1 MFMNH
6 NFKELKIWQK
16 GIDLV
21 DLSYD
26 FVKHLPKEEKYNLIS
41 QITRSA
47 CSIPSNI
54 AEGCG
59 KRTSNHFA
67 EFLST
72 SLGSCFELET
82 HLVIC
87 ERRNFRKKERRNE
100 LTEKINELKNMIFNF
115 REKVVIKK
123 S

>member
-1 MFMNH
+1 MNH
-6 NFKELKIWQK
+6 NFKELRIWQK
-16 GIDLV
+16 GIDLANT
-21 DLSYD
+21 SYD
-26 FVKHLPKEEKYNLIS
+26 YAATLPKDERFNLVS

-59 KRTSNHFA
+59 KRTPNHFA
-67 EFLST
+67 EFLSM

-82 HLVIC
+82 HLTIC
-87 ERRNFRKKERRNE
+87 EKRNFGNQELRAQ
-100 LTEKINELKNMIFNF
+100 LTEKIGELKNMIFNF
-115 REKVVIKK
+115 REKIQKGDR

>member
-1 MFMNH
+1 MGH
-6 NFKELKIWQK
+6 NYRELKIWQK

-21 DLSYD
+21 DGCYD
-26 FVKHLPKEEKYNLIS
+26 FASTLPKEEKYNLVS
-41 QITRSA
+41 QITRCA
-47 CSIPSNI
+47 PSNI

-67 EFLST
+67 EYLST

-82 HLVIC
+82 HIVIC
-87 ERRNFRKKERRNE
+87 ERRNFSEKEQRQK
-100 LTEKINELKNMIFNF
+100 LTESIGEIKNMIFNF
-115 REKVVIKK
+115 REKIISDKK

>member
-1 MFMNH
+1 MNH

-16 GIDLV
+16 GIELV
-21 DLSYD
+21 DMCYD
-26 FVKHLPKEEKYNLIS
+26 FVATMPKDEKFNLVS

-59 KRTSNHFA
+59 KRTANHFA

-82 HLVIC
+82 HLTIC
-87 ERRNFRKKERRNE
+87 EKET
-100 LTEKINELKNMIFNF
+100 LGS
-115 REKVVIKK
+115 K

>member
-1 MFMNH
+1 MNH

-21 DLSYD
+21 DASYE
-26 FVKHLPKEEKYNLIS
+26 FIATLPKEEKYNLS
-41 QITRSA
+41 TQITRSA

-59 KRTSNHFA
+59 KRTANHFA

-82 HLVIC
+82 HIVIC
-87 ERRNFRKKERRNE
+87 ERRNFGTPDNRKEM
-100 LTEKINELKNMIFNF
+100 TEKLNELKNMIYNF
-115 REKVVIKK
+115 REKVLNGPR

>member
-1 MFMNH
+1 MNH
-6 NFKELKIWQK
+6 NYKELKIWQK
-16 GIDLV
+16 GIELV
-21 DLSYD
+21 DKCYD
-26 FVKHLPKEEKYNLIS
+26 FADTLPKDEKYNLKS

-59 KRTSNHFA
+59 KRTANHFA
-67 EFLST
+67 EFLSH

-82 HLVIC
+82 HIVIC
-87 ERRNFRKKERRNE
+87 ERRNFGKKESRTE
-100 LTEKINELKNMIFNF
+100 LTEKLSEIKNMIFNF
-115 REKVVIKK
+115 REKIISEKK

>member
-1 MFMNH
+1 MNH
-6 NFKELKIWQK
+6 NFRELKIWQK

-21 DLSYD
+21 DVSYD
-26 FVKHLPKEEKYNLIS
+26 FVDTLPHDEKYNLVS
-41 QITRSA
+41 QIKRCS

-54 AEGCG
+54 AEGCS
-59 KRTSNHFA
+59 KRTSSHFS

-82 HLVIC
+82 QLVIC
-87 ERRNFRKKERRNE
+87 ERKKLGNE
-100 LTEKINELKNMIFNF
+100 ELRSQVMEKTNELKNMIFGF
-115 REKVVIKK
+115 REKISVSGK

>member
-1 MFMNH
+1 MNH
-6 NFKELKIWQK
+6 NFRELKIWQK

-26 FVKHLPKEEKYNLIS
+26 IVETLPHDEKYNLIS
-41 QITRSA
+41 QMKRCS

-54 AEGCG
+54 AEGCS
-59 KRTSNHFA
+59 KRTPNHFS

-82 HLVIC
+82 LLVIC
-87 ERRNFRKKERRNE
+87 ERRKFGNE
-100 LTEKINELKNMIFNF
+100 ELRSQMLEKINELKNMIFSF
-115 REKVVIKK
+115 REKFTSTGK

>member
-1 MFMNH
+1 MNH

-16 GIDLV
+16 GIDLL
-21 DLSYD
+21 DISYD
-26 FVKHLPKEEKYNLIS
+26 FANTLPKEEKYNLAS
-41 QITRSA
+41 QITRCA
-47 CSIPSNI
+47 CSIPTNV

-59 KRTSNHFA
+59 KRTPNHFA

-72 SLGSCFELET
+72 SLGSSFELET

-87 ERRNFRKKERRNE
+87 ERRNFGNPELRVE
-100 LTEKINELKNMIFNF
+100 LTEKITELKNMIYNF
-115 REKVVIKK
+115 REKIINESK

>member
-1 MFMNH
+1 MNH
-6 NFKELKIWQK
+6 NFRELKIWQK

-21 DLSYD
+21 DSCYD
-26 FVKHLPKEEKYNLIS
+26 FTATLPKDEKYNLTS
-41 QITRSA
+41 QINRCS
-47 CSIPSNI
+47 CSIPTNI

-59 KRTSNHFA
+59 KRTTNHFA

-87 ERRNFRKKERRNE
+87 ERRNFGDENLRND
-100 LTEKINELKNMIFNF
+100 LALKIIELKNMIYNF
-115 REKVVIKK
+115 REKILGSNK

>member
-1 MFMNH
+1 MNH
-6 NFKELKIWQK
+6 NFRELKIWQK
-16 GIDLV
+16 GIDPV
-21 DLSYD
+21 DISYD
-26 FVKHLPKEEKYNLIS
+26 FVSTLPKDEKYNLVS

-47 CSIPSNI
+47 CSVPSNI

-67 EFLST
+67 EYLST

-82 HLVIC
+82 HIVIC
-87 ERRNFRKKERRNE
+87 ERRDFGKPEMRIQ
-100 LTEKINELKNMIFNF
+100 LTEKLNELKNMIYNF
-115 REKVVIKK
+115 REKIANGPR